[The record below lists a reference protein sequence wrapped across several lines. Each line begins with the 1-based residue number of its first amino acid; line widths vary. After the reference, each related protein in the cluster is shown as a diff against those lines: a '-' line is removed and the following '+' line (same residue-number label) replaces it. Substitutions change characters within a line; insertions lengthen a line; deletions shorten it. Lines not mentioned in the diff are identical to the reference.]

1 MSVLDDFNI
10 NSHNIDIVTQYEHE
24 IKKYKKEIEKL
35 ECLVNGLR
43 KDITKIVDENNQL
56 KLFYK
61 NLTNSYYGSFT
72 PSDYKCTHNHEH
84 I

>member
-10 NSHNIDIVTQYEHE
+10 NSQNLDIVSQYEHE

-43 KDITKIVDENNQL
+43 KDITKVVEENKQL
-56 KLFYK
+56 KSFYK
-61 NLTNSYYGSFT
+61 ILTNSYYGSFT
-72 PSDYKCTHNHEH
+72 PSDYKFTYLHEY

>member
-10 NSHNIDIVTQYEHE
+10 NSQNLDIITHYECE

-43 KDITKIVDENNQL
+43 KDITKIVAENNQL
-56 KLFYK
+56 KLFNK
-61 NLTNSYYGSFT
+61 NFANSYYGSFT
-72 PSDYKCTHNHEH
+72 PSDYKFTHNHEY